1 MGEQINIRVHNGLVS
16 DMDVYV
22 GEDKPYSTR
31 QDLIREAIRDKLRT
45 LKVEA

>member
-1 MGEQINIRVHNGLVS
+1 MGEQINIRIHNGLTS
-16 DMDVYV
+16 EIDEYV

-45 LKVEA
+45 LKAGA